1 MVPMKM
7 ATMASMATIAPLPPS
22 SAKIVSLDSPPA
34 AAGFVATI
42 TPRISS
48 QAEAIAIP
56 PRVYQKTL
64 LVEVFS
70 GR

>member
-1 MVPMKM
+1 MKM
-7 ATMASMATIAPLPPS
+7 ATMAKLAMTAPLPPS
-22 SAKIVSLDSPPA
+22 RAKMVSLDSPPA
-34 AAGFVATI
+34 AAGLVATS

-48 QAEAIAIP
+48 QPDARAMP

-64 LVEVFS
+64 LVEVLD